1 MDLYARSDD
10 PAGHAIRLVL
20 AEKGVGA
27 RLVEVNEAAPPEDL
41 LNLSPYGSLPSL
53 ISREITLYAMPVIVE
68 YLDERYPHPPL
79 MPFDPVLR
87 ARVRLFVREV
97 ANGWYGLCK
106 EVAGGTPRCKTR
118 ARRELT
124 EAIVANEEIFAA
136 GPYLLNDHYGIADCA
151 VAPVLWRLP
160 HLGVRLPS
168 DARALKGYMKRSF
181 HRAGFAGSLTR
192 FERAMGSQ

>member
-1 MDLYARSDD
+1 MDLYTRSDD

-27 RLVEVNEAAPPEDL
+27 RLMEVDEGSPPEDL
-41 LNLSPYGSLPSL
+41 LNLSPHGSLPSL
-53 ISREITLYAMPVIVE
+53 ISREITLYAMPIIVE

-97 ANGWYGLCK
+97 ANGWYGLCN
-106 EVAGGTPRCKTR
+106 EVVGGTQRCKSR
-118 ARRELT
+118 ARRELA
-124 EAIVANEEIFAA
+124 EIIVANEEIFEA
-136 GPYLLNDHYGIADCA
+136 GPFLLNDHYGVADCA

-160 HLGVRLPS
+160 HLGVRLPA
-168 DARALKGYMKRSF
+168 DARALKGYMKRTF
-181 HRAGFAGSLTR
+181 HRMSFAGSLTQR
-192 FERAMGSQ
+192 ERAMGVK